1 MLSIFPH
8 TCHPVT
14 AIQFSYLYLPAKFI
28 SELYARP
35 AYPPKKPVVP
45 ELVKPAVELGTNAEL
60 RLSG

>member
-1 MLSIFPH
+1 
-8 TCHPVT
+8 
-14 AIQFSYLYLPAKFI
+14 LYLPAKFI

-45 ELVKPAVELGTNAEL
+45 ELVKPAVELGTSAEL